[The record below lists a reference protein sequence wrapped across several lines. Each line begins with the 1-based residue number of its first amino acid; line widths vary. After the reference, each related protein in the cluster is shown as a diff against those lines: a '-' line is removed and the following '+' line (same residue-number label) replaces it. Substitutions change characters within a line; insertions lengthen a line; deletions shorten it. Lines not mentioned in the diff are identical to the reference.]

1 MVQSAAS
8 AAAGSP
14 LGPLFDKQTIAALG
28 FVASMVATAVALAKL
43 ALPQPQSQRAGSQKP
58 GRKSQ
63 KDIAAE
69 EERVALAGTKVKFIF
84 TWLVFDAICHLTLEG
99 SFLYLSTFGRTV
111 NNSTGFF
118 AYLWQ
123 DYAKADARWGFS
135 DPTVVALEI
144 LTVLGAGPLAGYCA
158 HLLASNKFSYHYWIV
173 VLSTAELYGG
183 FMTFAPEWLSG
194 NQYLNGSNWML
205 MWVYLFF
212 MNMVWVVIPLYL
224 LYDSFKAITSSTN
237 AKAVS
242 YLTQSPRGAGV
253 SAPGVNGSA
262 QITSSSAK
270 SDTLEVSSAKPAAA
284 VEAVDTSKAIRNASQ
299 AEENVFLFVPN
310 LIGYT
315 RVVLAA
321 LSLYYMQVHP
331 KACTF
336 LYGVSCLLDA
346 FDGYAARRLG
356 QSTKFGAVLDM
367 VTDRCTTAC
376 LLCYLTKTYPR
387 AALVFQ
393 ALITLD
399 FSSHYIHM
407 YSTLLTG
414 AASHKLVTEDVSRL
428 LWYYYNDSRTL
439 FFFCAGNELFFVCLY
454 LMEFYPTP
462 LGLEPR
468 WFLLPFGSEF
478 TLSVLKTASVDPSSW
493 SAFFFQAVTKTTWP
507 MVAAALTAPICF
519 MKQVFSVVQFWTAAK
534 VLVGVDLEQR
544 RRARAS

>member
-1 MVQSAAS
+1 MPSATLLVS
-8 AAAGSP
+8 ARQDLNP
-14 LGPLFDKQTIAALG
+14 QALIR
-28 FVASMVATAVALAKL
+28 FCTHPRNPARNPARTV
-43 ALPQPQSQRAGSQKP
+43 
-58 GRKSQ
+58 
-63 KDIAAE
+63 
-69 EERVALAGTKVKFIF
+69 
-84 TWLVFDAICHLTLEG
+84 EG
-99 SFLYLSTFGRTV
+99 SFLYLSIFGRTA

-123 DYAKADARWGFS
+123 DHTKADARWGFS
-135 DPTVVALEI
+135 DSTVVALEI
-144 LTVLGAGPLAGYCA
+144 LTVLGAGPLAAYCA
-158 HLLASNKFSYHYWIV
+158 CLLTTNSFSYHYWIV
-173 VLSTAELYGG
+173 VLSTSELYGG
-183 FMTFAPEWLSG
+183 FMTFIPEWLSG
-194 NQYLNGSNWML
+194 NQYLDGSNWIL

-212 MNMVWVVIPLYL
+212 MNMAWVVIPLYL

-237 AKAVS
+237 ARAAS
-242 YLTQSPRGAGV
+242 YMTKTLVGV
-253 SAPGVNGSA
+253 AAAAAPPP
-262 QITSSSAK
+262 
-270 SDTLEVSSAKPAAA
+270 SAKPGVFQAAAATPSAA
-284 VEAVDTSKAIRNASQ
+284 VEALDTSKAIQNASA

-310 LIGYT
+310 LIGYA
-315 RVVLAA
+315 RIVLAA

-336 LYGVSCLLDA
+336 LYGISCLLDA
-346 FDGYAARRLG
+346 VDGLAARRLG

-387 AALVFQ
+387 AALLFQ

-414 AASHKLVTEDVSRL
+414 AASHKLVTEEVSKI
-428 LWYYYNDSRTL
+428 LWYYYNDSVSFCKNHFCPAVFLHVTADECPPPAPSPLLLPQRTL

-468 WFLLPFGSEF
+468 WFLFPFGSDF

-493 SAFFFQAVTKTTWP
+493 SALYSNAITKVTWP
-507 MVAAALTAPICF
+507 MVAAAVTVPVCF

-544 RRARAS
+544 RRARAAVKQTH